1 MIKLSN
7 SCGARDCRAKSQ
19 VYARVCR
26 VILRAGFMVLMI
38 LPGFAPA
45 QEASW
50 CPEFTG
56 RGLDYNE
63 MKNRARL
70 DVVERVHFTE
80 DVRTLRRG
88 ATSYLARD
96 IEFVLNSF
104 PNHPQALD
112 ALSRLAVREG
122 ATQPGRARVDIECR
136 FQWAIQRNP
145 QDAMVRVIRGIYYH
159 RVGRHNDAREQLR
172 IAVEL
177 APENPEVHYNLGLIL
192 LQLRDFENARIHAAE
207 AYSRSYP
214 LPGLRNMLD
223 RAGYPL
229 EDQ

>member
-7 SCGARDCRAKSQ
+7 SCGVRDRRTTSWA
-19 VYARVCR
+19 YALVRKA
-26 VILRAGFMVLMI
+26 ILRAGFIIPLI
-38 LPGFAPA
+38 LPFTAPA
-45 QEASW
+45 QEAFW

-56 RGLDYNE
+56 TGLDYND
-63 MKNRARL
+63 MQNRGRL
-70 DVVERVHFTE
+70 NVVERVHFTE

-96 IEFVLNSF
+96 IEFVLNVF

-122 ATQPGRARVDIECR
+122 ASQPGRARADIECR
-136 FQWAIQRNP
+136 FQWAIERNP

-177 APENPEVHYNLGLIL
+177 APENPEVHYNLGLVL
-192 LQLRDFENARIHAAE
+192 VQLRDFENARIHAAE
-207 AYSRSYP
+207 AYSRGYP
-214 LPGLRNMLD
+214 LPGLRNLLS
-223 RAGYPL
+223 RAGHPL
-229 EDQ
+229 DD